1 MENPF
6 QRVVAV
12 ARRCML
18 LAGMFSLGV
27 NLLMLTVPLYMLNLY
42 DKVITSKSEATLL
55 YLTIIAIFALIVM
68 GLLDLI

>member
-1 MENPF
+1 
-6 QRVVAV
+6 
-12 ARRCML
+12 ML

-68 GLLDLI
+68 GLLDLIR